1 MSVNVKNYKS
11 FEQLES
17 DVCEMDKS
25 WKKASANKNKAYTF
39 AEIQKR
45 MQASNL
51 FIINER
57 KDLNK
62 EIDKLKDV
70 WSGKVVAERREKLNA
85 QFDTLVENIVEA
97 TKQDIATLS
106 NFKLEKIDKMITT
119 APTEDQLRL
128 LSALQMRGD
137 VDTTE
142 VHHIL
147 PMFFNN
153 YQSMRVLQAISEQN
167 GINLY
172 LPVQLDCCAMYDTL
186 SEATSYLL
194 SASEQLSK
202 NLRTM
207 PVQYHA
213 FYTVNPENKDK
224 DEQYDPYYQ
233 KYIDMFDNVPQ
244 LQGVKTEKKRLSEV
258 EKTRLN
264 WYFKDVA
271 DLDETDESN
280 KLTIAHRVE
289 EVIATH
295 PEVKELILLSHYYS
309 FMDTDND

>member
-17 DVCEMDKS
+17 DIRMLDDS
-25 WKKASANKNKAYTF
+25 WREVSANKNKARTF
-39 AEIQKR
+39 AGIQKR
-45 MQASNL
+45 MQTSNL

-57 KDLNK
+57 KNLDE
-62 EIDKLKDV
+62 EINKLKDV
-70 WSGKVVAERREKLNA
+70 WSGKVIAERREKLVA

-97 TKQDIATLS
+97 TKQDIAALS
-106 NFKLEKIDKMITT
+106 DFKLEKIGKMITT

-172 LPVQLDCCAMYDTL
+172 LPVQLDCRAMYDTL
-186 SEATSYLL
+186 NEATSFLL
-194 SASEQLSK
+194 SASKELPK
-202 NLRTM
+202 NLRNM
-207 PVQYHA
+207 PVQFHA
-213 FYTVNPENKDK
+213 FFTTNPDSK
-224 DEQYDPYYQ
+224 DEDKQYDPSYQ
-233 KYIDMFDNVPQ
+233 KYIDLFDNVPQ

-271 DLDETDESN
+271 DLDETDESD

-289 EVIATH
+289 EVIAAH
-295 PEVKELILLSHYYS
+295 PEVKELILLSDYKS
-309 FMDTDND
+309 FVDTDND